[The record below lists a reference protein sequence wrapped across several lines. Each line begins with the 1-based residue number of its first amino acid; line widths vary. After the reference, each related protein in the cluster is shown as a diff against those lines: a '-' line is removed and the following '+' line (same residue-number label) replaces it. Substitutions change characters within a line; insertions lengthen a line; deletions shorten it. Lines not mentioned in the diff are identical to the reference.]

1 MSGFVRWARAAEALS
16 EHVGLALVAAY
27 ELRKRAKIG
36 DAFGQYLAF
45 WERAKARGGAL
56 PADLSEVGTV
66 AENLMDFERISMVR
80 VRAFLLFF
88 FFVRLTASQ
97 LPCVSLSWMTRVHMH
112 HLMTTSP
119 NGCKKPH
126 RIE

>member
-27 ELRKRAKIG
+27 ELRKRAEIG

-80 VRAFLLFF
+80 VRVFPLFPFLFFLLLVNYLCFTQ
-88 FFVRLTASQ
+88 LDDKGPYAS
-97 LPCVSLSWMTRVHMH
+97 PEY
-112 HLMTTSP
+112 
-119 NGCKKPH
+119 N
-126 RIE
+126 